1 MGVVGVLEPALPH
14 DERQKEYVEA
24 VLSHVA
30 EQFESVV
37 NSTQDSGSLYE
48 NDDYSDVH
56 ILTGT
61 VITAD
66 GDPILAKIISENGM
80 YSAIKCIF
88 RFVADTVT
96 SYHSN
101 SSDAMPRKPRKIVA
115 CEKHDFKPYDSDD
128 STRIDIG
135 IYSKTLQM
143 SDKNDKLDYSDM
155 LLIVEAKKSDCS
167 GNNDGVRVESLK
179 QLCRYTRQIYGK
191 QPWRRFAWGM
201 IVCGSKVH
209 IYIFGHDC
217 IFESPILDL
226 CVKDDRSKLVKLL
239 ASWAFCPRS
248 ILGYDSTI
256 GYRSAAQCVSFA
268 VDGIDERIYAPFTT
282 RITENLFGRHTVC
295 YHAKAMPL
303 SCNED
308 TERGIR
314 SLPLDRFV
322 KDAWTCSERDSAD
335 DVNDEI
341 RFLKTI
347 NQKFAGDK
355 DMEGKYPLL
364 CAGYVVR
371 YVNTNNW
378 DPTTEATADDTLTAF
393 KIIDSEILAKTQ
405 YRQHKRIVF
414 NGIAERLYNVMSVD
428 EMIVVLAD
436 AMYAHTRIF
445 RECNILQRD
454 ISPNNIMF
462 TRGENTIKGMLID
475 FDCAVDANSQ
485 ENSGPV
491 QTGTGPFMSINNL
504 RSSPVRRTQLDDWES
519 LLYLICWM
527 ATFGVTTE
535 HRKTFR
541 DGRDKLQKYGKTTIH
556 ISSWDLPFNQAA
568 TFKKDHMLEDMF
580 KPCVT
585 DYFMKHPGYENLVN
599 LATELRMNIFDNPK
613 MSLLGCGVSTN
624 MRLIKN
630 FQIVN
635 SSVGTET
642 YDKNIGPEISDPF
655 ERRANC
661 VDEIVND
668 LLEIML
674 TAKVNALQRMSNA

>member
-1 MGVVGVLEPALPH
+1 MEYEKRVKAEAIHYATNCTERGVDGVLQPALPH
-14 DERQKEYVEA
+14 DERQKEYVEN

-30 EQFESVV
+30 ERFEGFV
-37 NSTQDSGSLYE
+37 NSTQESDSLYE
-48 NDDYSDVH
+48 NDDYSDVR

-61 VITAD
+61 DITAD
-66 GDPILAKIISENGM
+66 GDPILAKITSENGM
-80 YSAIKCIF
+80 YNAIKCIF

-115 CEKHDFKPYDSDD
+115 CEKHDFEPYDSDD

-143 SDKNDKLDYSDM
+143 SDKNGKLDYSDM

-167 GNNDGVRVESLK
+167 GNNDGVRVEALE

-201 IVCGSKVH
+201 TVCASKVH
-209 IYIFGHDC
+209 VYIFGHDC
-217 IFESPILDL
+217 IFESPFLDL
-226 CVKDDRSKLVKLL
+226 GAKDDRGKLVKLL

-256 GYRSAAQCVSFA
+256 DYRSAAQCVSFA
-268 VDGIDERIYAPFTT
+268 VDGINERIYAPFTT

-303 SCNED
+303 NCNED
-308 TERGIR
+308 TETKIR
-314 SLPLDRFV
+314 SMTLDRFV
-322 KDAWTCSERDSAD
+322 KDAWSCSERDSAD

-378 DPTTEATADDTLTAF
+378 DLTTEATADDTLTAF
-393 KIIDSEILAKTQ
+393 KMIDSEILAKTQ
-405 YRQHKRIVF
+405 YRRHKRIVI
-414 NGIAERLYNVMSVD
+414 NGIAERLYNVKSVD

-475 FDCAVDANSQ
+475 FDCAVDANNQ
-485 ENSGPV
+485 ETSGP
-491 QTGTGPFMSINNL
+491 
-504 RSSPVRRTQLDDWES
+504 
-519 LLYLICWM
+519 
-527 ATFGVTTE
+527 
-535 HRKTFR
+535 
-541 DGRDKLQKYGKTTIH
+541 
-556 ISSWDLPFNQAA
+556 
-568 TFKKDHMLEDMF
+568 
-580 KPCVT
+580 
-585 DYFMKHPGYENLVN
+585 
-599 LATELRMNIFDNPK
+599 
-613 MSLLGCGVSTN
+613 
-624 MRLIKN
+624 
-630 FQIVN
+630 
-635 SSVGTET
+635 
-642 YDKNIGPEISDPF
+642 
-655 ERRANC
+655 
-661 VDEIVND
+661 
-668 LLEIML
+668 
-674 TAKVNALQRMSNA
+674 

>member
-1 MGVVGVLEPALPH
+1 ML
-14 DERQKEYVEA
+14 K
-24 VLSHVA
+24 
-30 EQFESVV
+30 QFESVV
-37 NSTQDSGSLYE
+37 NSTQESDSLYE
-48 NDDYSDVH
+48 NGDYRDVH
-56 ILTGT
+56 ILSGT
-61 VITAD
+61 DITTD
-66 GDPILAKIISENGM
+66 GNPILAKITSENGM
-80 YSAIKCIF
+80 YNAIKCIL

-143 SDKNDKLDYSDM
+143 SDKNGKLDYSDM
-155 LLIVEAKKSDCS
+155 FLIVEAKKSDCS

-201 IVCGSKVH
+201 TVCASKVNV
-209 IYIFGHDC
+209 YIFGHDC
-217 IFESPILDL
+217 IFKLPILDL
-226 CVKDDRSKLVKLL
+226 CAKDDRGKLVKLL

-256 GYRSAAQCVSFA
+256 DYCSASQCVSFA
-268 VDGIDERIYAPFTT
+268 VDGIDERIYAPFTAH
-282 RITENLFGRHTVC
+282 ITENLFGRHTAC

-308 TERGIR
+308 TESKIR
-314 SLPLDRFV
+314 SMPLDRFV
-322 KDAWTCSERDSAD
+322 KDAWTCSERDSTD
-335 DVNDEI
+335 NVNDEI

-347 NQKFAGDK
+347 NQKFVGDK

-378 DPTTEATADDTLTAF
+378 DPTTEAIADDTLTAF
-393 KIIDSEILAKTQ
+393 KMVDSEILAKTQ
-405 YRQHKRIVF
+405 YRQHKRIVI
-414 NGIAERLYNVMSVD
+414 NGIAERLYNVNSVD

-475 FDCAVDANSQ
+475 FDCAVSANNQ
-485 ENSGPV
+485 ETSGPV

-504 RSSPVRRTQLDDWES
+504 RSSSVRRTQLDDWES

-535 HRKTFR
+535 HRKLFR
-541 DGRDKLQKYGKTTIH
+541 DERVKLHKYETPEIP
-556 ISSWDLPFNQAA
+556 ISYWDEPFDIAA
-568 TFKKDHMLEDMF
+568 SLKKDHMLEDMF
-580 KPCVT
+580 KSCVT
-585 DYFMKHPGYENLVN
+585 DYFMKHLGYENMVN
-599 LATELRMNIFDNPK
+599 LATELKMNIFDNPQNIRYWRGGF
-613 MSLLGCGVSTN
+613 SDESGVNDIPGRGLLGFSGI
-624 MRLIKN
+624 L
-630 FQIVN
+630 
-635 SSVGTET
+635 
-642 YDKNIGPEISDPF
+642 
-655 ERRANC
+655 
-661 VDEIVND
+661 
-668 LLEIML
+668 
-674 TAKVNALQRMSNA
+674 